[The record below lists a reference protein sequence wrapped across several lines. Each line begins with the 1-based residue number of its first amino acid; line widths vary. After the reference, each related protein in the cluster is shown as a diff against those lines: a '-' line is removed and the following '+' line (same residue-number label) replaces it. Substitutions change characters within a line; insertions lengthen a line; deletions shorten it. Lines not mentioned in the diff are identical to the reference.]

1 MKKVLLALML
11 VANIFITTDSV
22 FAQDIYIGRD
32 MKNRTVYID
41 EYSIR
46 ELNGE
51 YNSGDLVAFI
61 KYFENRNLHFA
72 AWHTFRKSGEKWF
85 YTRNGRLYKEN
96 DDWRHMDIAY
106 KEIQEALKVIL
117 RKLNKYE

>member
-1 MKKVLLALML
+1 MKKVFLALML
-11 VANIFITTDSV
+11 VASVFVTTDSV

-51 YNSGDLVAFI
+51 YNSGDLVAYI
-61 KYFENRNLHFA
+61 KYFENNKLHRSG
-72 AWHTFRKSGEKWF
+72 WHTFRKSGEEWF
-85 YTRNGRLYKEN
+85 YTRNGAVYKEN
-96 DDWRHMDIAY
+96 DDWRRMDIAY

-117 RKLNKYE
+117 KKLNKLE